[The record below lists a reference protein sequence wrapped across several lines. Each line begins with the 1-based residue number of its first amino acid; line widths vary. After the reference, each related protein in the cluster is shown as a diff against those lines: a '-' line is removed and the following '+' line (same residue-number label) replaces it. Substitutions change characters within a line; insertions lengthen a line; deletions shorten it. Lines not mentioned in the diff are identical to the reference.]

1 MNHEQ
6 IRDEALNRW
15 IRSGGDEQSL
25 WADPQLRQGPA
36 LAEITARISATP
48 AEFLDPAVDILALLD
63 QLVCHPGGGPLVPG
77 RNRPTDA
84 PRLDDLGDDVRAGA
98 AIAAWLLGSQLTLGR
113 YSVDIGVAHRF
124 LLVSDLAAE
133 MLGLRVA
140 PVAPPR
146 TWFTDDERREEAA
159 RWFLL
164 RFGFVPAGEDRDAA
178 RAALDM
184 RDSLRRDRAFA
195 AAREAYEHR
204 AAVVSALRAKAARE
218 AAQRYGHE

>member
-15 IRSGGDEQSL
+15 VRSGGDEQKL
-25 WADPQLRQGPA
+25 WAARLRQGPA

-48 AEFLDPAVDILALLD
+48 AEFLDPAVDIRALLD
-63 QLVCHPGGGPLVPG
+63 QLVCYPGGGPRAAS
-77 RNRPTDA
+77 RNRPPDA
-84 PRLDDLGDDVRAGA
+84 PSLDDLGDDVRGGA
-98 AIAAWLLGSQLTLGR
+98 AVAAWLLGSQLTLGP
-113 YSVDIGVAHRF
+113 YSVDIGVPQPF
-124 LLVSDLAAE
+124 TLGVDLAAE

-164 RFGFVPAGEDRDAA
+164 CLGFVPAEEDRDAA

-204 AAVVSALRAKAARE
+204 AAVVSAMRAKAARE